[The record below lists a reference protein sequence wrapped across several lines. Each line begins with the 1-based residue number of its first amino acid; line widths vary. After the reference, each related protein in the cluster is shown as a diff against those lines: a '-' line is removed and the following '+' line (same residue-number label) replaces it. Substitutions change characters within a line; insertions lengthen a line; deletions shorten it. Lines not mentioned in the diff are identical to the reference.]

1 MMERTSDLHISE
13 QRTLNELIHS
23 KRMGG
28 WKRLRK
34 TLELAALMQA
44 ESGKGSVESWICD
57 NILIRR
63 YVEWMAEAIK
73 PPIQDWP
80 VGMMRAKA
88 RFI

>member
-44 ESGKGSVESWICD
+44 ESGKGF
-57 NILIRR
+57 N
-63 YVEWMAEAIK
+63 
-73 PPIQDWP
+73 
-80 VGMMRAKA
+80 G
-88 RFI
+88 

>member
-1 MMERTSDLHISE
+1 MMERTSVLHISE

-44 ESGKGSVESWICD
+44 ESGKG
-57 NILIRR
+57 
-63 YVEWMAEAIK
+63 
-73 PPIQDWP
+73 
-80 VGMMRAKA
+80 
-88 RFI
+88 FIG

>member
-13 QRTLNELIHS
+13 QRPLNELIHS

-44 ESGKGSVESWICD
+44 ESGKG
-57 NILIRR
+57 
-63 YVEWMAEAIK
+63 
-73 PPIQDWP
+73 
-80 VGMMRAKA
+80 
-88 RFI
+88 FIG